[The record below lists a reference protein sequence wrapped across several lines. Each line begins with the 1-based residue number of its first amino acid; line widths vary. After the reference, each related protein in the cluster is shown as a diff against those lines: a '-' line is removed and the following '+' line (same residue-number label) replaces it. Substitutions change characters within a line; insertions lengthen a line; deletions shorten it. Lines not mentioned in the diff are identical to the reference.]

1 MSAPT
6 RALIP
11 RRGAITERKKKRR
24 MRQRTP
30 PGHSQ
35 IEVGNSDS
43 IPIPF
48 EGLTLHESIPHP
60 KDDELYVQSMIFQSN
75 SCSTRNESIR
85 RNRSL
90 IRSRT
95 KQSVVVRNT
104 TVSSGHPTSRVSE
117 SSCGNE
123 HSSGDEVGLNPS
135 VFRIEEVVAP
145 AIMSEGG
152 TSISDGSESRKVLV
166 IEKEGEAQT
175 QLVGDSSLFRCPFWN
190 ALVDG
195 GLFSN
200 SEIALGM
207 VHVHVCIAQSTGIQ
221 CG

>member
-24 MRQRTP
+24 GRQRTP

-48 EGLTLHESIPHP
+48 EGLTLHESIAHP
-60 KDDELYVQSMIFQSN
+60 KDDEHHVQSMIFQSN
-75 SCSTRNESIR
+75 SWSIRNESIR

-90 IRSRT
+90 TRRGT
-95 KQSVVVRNT
+95 KQSTVMRNT
-104 TVSSGHPTSRVSE
+104 TVSSRHSTLRVSE

-123 HSSGDEVGLNPS
+123 HSSGDKVGLNPS
-135 VFRIEEVVAP
+135 VFRIEEVAP
-145 AIMSEGG
+145 AIVSEGG
-152 TSISDGSESRKVLV
+152 TSINDGSESRKLLV
-166 IEKEGEAQT
+166 IGKEGEGEAQT
-175 QLVGDSSLFRCPFWN
+175 QLVGASSLFRGPFFLEWF
-190 ALVDG
+190 G
-195 GLFSN
+195 
-200 SEIALGM
+200 
-207 VHVHVCIAQSTGIQ
+207 
-221 CG
+221 